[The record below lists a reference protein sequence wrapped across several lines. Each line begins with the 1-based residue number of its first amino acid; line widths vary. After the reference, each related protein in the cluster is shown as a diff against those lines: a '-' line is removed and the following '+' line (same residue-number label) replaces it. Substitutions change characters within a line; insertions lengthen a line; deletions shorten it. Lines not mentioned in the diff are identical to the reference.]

1 MKQIVRNIKR
11 TYKNKIVALAIL
23 GIGMIPVWFF
33 NDGTFLL
40 FALIIFV
47 PLFFAKV
54 NCIY

>member
-23 GIGMIPVWFF
+23 GIGMIPVWCF

-40 FALIIFV
+40 FALIIFA

-54 NCIY
+54 NYIY